1 MSIWQGIVKGA
12 ATQYADNAE
21 YRMKLR
27 EAAKIKAEERV
38 ADLQDQ
44 FKVLEKQYEL
54 KANLKKQEQEAL
66 FGAGGESMTGA
77 FQKIAGEDDGSQE
90 YTTMKQQFA
99 AYMAEGKPGQAIET
113 ARKFR
118 TDVRAVKDQSTQEQE
133 QGIKDTVRELD
144 IKWADSFDPDSFAD
158 ELAKGKSGKS
168 PFLPVTQVGY
178 EGPYLGNNYD
188 PKAEYRDTM
197 TKLKKDLVAKADGK
211 STGITSVEGKAVG
224 QQVADLM
231 AGRNLLRAK
240 EGKFGSRIKKD
251 DVAEA
256 INKINTAYDSLNSM
270 GIDIVG
276 PERDDV
282 FDLKDMDLYKK
293 YSSGEAGTISGEFT
307 DSDTN
312 KGSNAFS
319 NRGGLNSIE
328 GMDSVTLSGGRTI
341 KVGDTITTKDGN
353 RPATAA
359 DISKLKKLQK

>member
-12 ATQYADNAE
+12 ATRYADNAE

-38 ADLQDQ
+38 ADLQDR
-44 FKVLEKQYEL
+44 FKLLEKQYEL
-54 KANLKKQEQEAL
+54 KADLKKKEQEAL
-66 FGAGGESMTGA
+66 FGGGEGMTGA
-77 FQKIAGEDDGSQE
+77 FQKIAGEDDGTSE

-113 ARKFR
+113 ARKYR
-118 TDVRAVKDQSTQEQE
+118 SDIRSMKYQKTQESEQE
-133 QGIKDTVRELD
+133 IKDTVRELD
-144 IKWADSFDPDSFAD
+144 VKWADSFDPDSFAD

-211 STGITSVEGKAVG
+211 STGITSIEGKAVG

-240 EGKFGSRIKKD
+240 EGKFGSRIKD
-251 DVAEA
+251 TDVAEA
-256 INKINTAYDSLNSM
+256 INKINTAYDNLSSM

-276 PERDDV
+276 PERDDI

-293 YSSGEAGTISGEFT
+293 YSSGETGAISGEFN
-307 DSDTN
+307 DSEADT
-312 KGSNAFS
+312 GSNAFS
-319 NRGGLNSIE
+319 NRGELNALE
-328 GMDSVTLSGGRTI
+328 GMDSVTLSGGRTL
-341 KVGDTITTKDGN
+341 KVGDEV
-353 RPATAA
+353 ATPSGGTRKLTAE